1 MGWAGVTEATMKAR
15 QLIHDAAYGP
25 EKLKVLFQAFDAWS
39 DIAGNFGKDPSSVEA
54 ARTKLANVILG
65 LAKDAVTDATQIKNS
80 ALRIMALDYK
90 NGLPQR

>member
-1 MGWAGVTEATMKAR
+1 MMKAR
-15 QLIHDAAYGP
+15 QLIQDTAYGP
-25 EKLKVLFQAFDAWS
+25 EKLKVLFQAFDDAWA
-39 DIAGNFGKDPSSVEA
+39 DIAGNFGNDPSSVEA

-65 LAKDAVTDATQIKNS
+65 LAKDAVADATQIKNS